1 MSQHC
6 SKKPCCKLFMG
17 EAWACL
23 LLRLWVGMRL
33 LFAGLTKWK
42 SGASEFKADAMKT
55 KMQAISEQMATNTPI
70 PRGMTDAFANSLPYA
85 LVAAGAL
92 IIVGLFT
99 RLSLIAGGFI
109 FLSLAFGLM
118 MLPDDTQS
126 IYRGIEIGLV
136 AGALALSRYN
146 ILAVDNLIGMALYK
160 APSKD
165 EDKSESKDSDKA

>member
-1 MSQHC
+1 
-6 SKKPCCKLFMG
+6 MG

-42 SGASEFKADAMKT
+42 SGANEFKAEAMKK
-55 KMQAISEQMATNTPI
+55 KMEAISEMMATNTPMS
-70 PRGMTDAFANSLPYA
+70 REMTDAYANMLPYA

-99 RLSLIAGGFI
+99 RLSLIVGGFL

-118 MLPDDTQS
+118 LLPDDTEAVF
-126 IYRGIEIGLV
+126 RGIEIALV
-136 AGALALSRYN
+136 AGALMMSKYN
-146 ILAVDNLIGMALYK
+146 ILAVDNLVGMALYK
-160 APSKD
+160 APSKG
-165 EDKSESKDSDKA
+165 EDKSESKESDKA

>member
-1 MSQHC
+1 
-6 SKKPCCKLFMG
+6 MG

-42 SGASEFKADAMKT
+42 SGANEFKAEAMQT
-55 KMQAISEQMATNTPI
+55 KMDAISEQMATNTPI
-70 PRGMTDAFANSLPYA
+70 PRGMTDAFANTLPYA
-85 LVAAGAL
+85 LVIVGAL

-126 IYRGIEIGLV
+126 IFRGIEIGLL

-146 ILAVDNLIGMALYK
+146 VLAVDNLIGMALYK
-160 APSKD
+160 APSKS
-165 EDKSESKDSDKA
+165 EDMAEPKDSGKA

>member
-1 MSQHC
+1 
-6 SKKPCCKLFMG
+6 MG

-33 LFAGLTKWK
+33 FFAGITKWK
-42 SGASEFKADAMKT
+42 SGASEFKAEAMKL
-55 KMQAISEQMATNTPI
+55 KMNAISEQMATNTPI
-70 PRGMTDAFANSLPYA
+70 PRGMTDAFANMLPYA

-118 MLPDDTQS
+118 MLPDDKES
-126 IYRGIEIGLV
+126 VFRGIEIALV
-136 AGALALSRYN
+136 AGALALSKYN

-160 APSKD
+160 APAA
-165 EDKSESKDSDKA
+165 SESTDKDSDKA